1 MGDVLLIFDLFCPS
15 GVNDFFNLTQ
25 HKFFMNDTSTTVGQ
39 LREMVRAFVDERQWQ
54 EFHNPKN
61 LCMAMS
67 IEVAELMEHF
77 QWLTLEEARAMPDDA
92 QALAA
97 VGEELADVICYA
109 MALANELKLDIAD
122 TMRAKMVKNILK
134 YPAPEFQGKY
144 KREE

>member
-1 MGDVLLIFDLFCPS
+1 MGFSSLHHFLCDS
-15 GVNDFFNLTQ
+15 N
-25 HKFFMNDTSTTVGQ
+25 MSDTSTTVGQ
-39 LREMVRAFVDERQWQ
+39 LREMVRTFVDERQWQ

-77 QWLTLEEARAMPDDA
+77 QWLTLEEARAVPDDP
-92 QALAA
+92 QTLAN

-109 MALANELKLDIAD
+109 MALANELKLDIAT
-122 TMRAKMVKNILK
+122 TMQAKMVKNIEK

-144 KREE
+144 KK

>member
-1 MGDVLLIFDLFCPS
+1 MS
-15 GVNDFFNLTQ
+15 
-25 HKFFMNDTSTTVGQ
+25 DTSTTVGQ
-39 LREMVRAFVDERQWQ
+39 LREMVRTFVDERQWQ

-77 QWLTLEEARAMPDDA
+77 QWLTLEEARAVPDDP
-92 QALAA
+92 QVLAN

-122 TMRAKMVKNILK
+122 TMQAKMVKNIQK

-144 KREE
+144 KK